1 MARTLRRPATRRRRL
16 TVDQALIAVL
26 VAAMDANEHV
36 SPDEAERAHHIIWS
50 MRRFRHETAEAVNL
64 CIDTVR
70 TRMEQDG
77 TGAVLLEAARTIPPK
92 LRLPAFAVAVDLML
106 SDNKLEREERTFV
119 RSLAA
124 DLEIRPEVA
133 NEIVR
138 VMLIKNSA

>member
-1 MARTLRRPATRRRRL
+1 MARILRRPATRRRRL

-50 MRRFRHETAEAVNL
+50 MRRFRHETAEAVNR

-70 TRMEQDG
+70 TRMEHDG
-77 TGAVLLEAARTIPPK
+77 TRAVLLEAARIIPPK

-106 SDNKLEREERTFV
+106 SDNKLEREERKFV

-124 DLEIRPEVA
+124 DLKIRPDVVHK
-133 NEIVR
+133 ILR